1 MAGRITEEK
10 LTKIVLD
17 WLESKEWEIICYDFP
32 QSGTGVLL
40 HSNQS
45 NDKNKGGFIPDIVA
59 IKNGIVVVFENKN
72 RFVLEDYEKV
82 NFLKNTDNYTIAFE
96 ELLTEFSYQTIYYG
110 IAIPLTKSNLSKD
123 KINQHLVDF
132 TIMIDSKTV
141 TYIIFDTKKI
151 FE

>member
-1 MAGRITEEK
+1 MTEEK

-17 WLESKEWEIICYDFP
+17 WLEANHWEIICYDFP

-59 IKNGIVVVFENKN
+59 IKNEIVVVFENKN

-82 NFLKNTDNYTIAFE
+82 DFLRNTDSYKAAFD
-96 ELLTEFSYQTIYYG
+96 ELLKVFSYKSIYYG
-110 IAIPLTKSNLSKD
+110 IAIPLTNSNLSKD
-123 KINQHLVDF
+123 KSNQHLVDF
-132 TIMIDSKTV
+132 TIMVDNDNIV
-141 TYIIFDTKKI
+141 QIIFDTQNL

>member
-1 MAGRITEEK
+1 MARRITEEK

-17 WLESKEWEIICYDFP
+17 WLELNNWEIICYDFP

-59 IKNGIVVVFENKN
+59 IKNGIVLVFENKN

-82 NFLKNTDNYTIAFE
+82 DFLRNTDIYADAFNT
-96 ELLTEFSYQTIYYG
+96 LLTTFSFQTIYYG
-110 IAIPLTKSNLSKD
+110 VAIPLTKNNLSKN
-123 KINQHLVDF
+123 KVFQHLIDF
-132 TIMIDSKTV
+132 TIMVNNDNTV
-141 TYIIFDTKKI
+141 QVISDTRNIF
-151 FE
+151 